1 MKNKIIVGLLLIIS
15 LVVGITTVS
24 ALTYQSRAEKLA
36 ELTNQSVHDIIHDLY
51 ENNKTCRDIASEN
64 GVLEEY
70 RDYNYEVKKN
80 IIQEK
85 VDNGYLTKEEGAEI
99 LQQIEEHHINCNY
112 SKNNRCGDGYNRN
125 HHQNHHHNYN

>member
-1 MKNKIIVGLLLIIS
+1 MKNKIIVGLLLIVS
-15 LVVGITTVS
+15 LVVGITTDS

-64 GVLEEY
+64 DVLEEY
-70 RDYNYEVKKN
+70 RAYNYEVKKN
-80 IIQEK
+80 IIQER
-85 VDNGYLTKEEGAEI
+85 VGNGYLTEEGAEI
-99 LQQIEEHHINCNY
+99 LQQIEEHHTNCNY
-112 SKNNRCGDGYNRN
+112 SKNNRCGGGYNRN